1 MMNTV
6 LGVSRV
12 VDLPGPDLEELLPD
26 IQHCVA
32 RSNAGRLEA
41 IRAAT
46 EGGQLLN
53 MARGKLLH
61 GDWLPYLEKAGLNRM
76 TANRWM
82 RLADLELAP
91 EVVLERGGIRAVLA
105 RWRPPL
111 PFPPCFAQAL
121 TNRRSQTTR
130 KSYPTAG
137 RTLCSRGALG
147 NTQHPETAVN
157 RARASRPQRRAQH
170 CPIHRRRR

>member
-12 VDLPGPDLEELLPD
+12 ADLPGPDLEELLPD

-91 EVVLERGGIRAVLA
+91 EVVLERGGIRTVLA
-105 RWRPPL
+105 ESAPKKKPDRQL
-111 PFPPCFAQAL
+111 AQERHDSAYDEIGRLYRRISAL
-121 TNRRSQTTR
+121 QEERRAALRDGATN
-130 KSYPTAG
+130 
-137 RTLCSRGALG
+137 
-147 NTQHPETAVN
+147 
-157 RARASRPQRRAQH
+157 QRRG
-170 CPIHRRRR
+170 REM